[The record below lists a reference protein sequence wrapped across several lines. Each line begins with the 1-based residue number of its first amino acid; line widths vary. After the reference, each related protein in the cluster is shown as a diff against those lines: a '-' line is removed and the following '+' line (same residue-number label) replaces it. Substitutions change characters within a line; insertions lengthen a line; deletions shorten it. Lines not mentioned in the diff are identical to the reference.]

1 VTETAQLAQNL
12 IGPAAIAPITDRAF
26 LRITGPDA
34 TRWLNGMVTNN
45 IKDLRPGQ
53 GNYNFLLN
61 AQGRIQAD
69 CTIYREPH
77 VGPTTFL
84 LETDKSQL
92 ETIYQLLDKFII
104 MDDVELSP
112 IDGRTGIRILGTQSF
127 SIVTALDD
135 KRQQNPADNI
145 RSVVQAARQEGHA
158 PQKAMIAPVQPW
170 LVEAAKSL
178 GLNIEGY
185 KHVIDGS
192 AVRHVINR
200 HGNEEIEVSRGQLPV
215 RDADL
220 DRIPEVIDAPDRV
233 ILGTMTKGL
242 KDQIGFVKRLD
253 DGTTLCLEE
262 VRRGRKQLATVSM
275 TRYPATKDFDAIADT
290 LPSNARGDGGTRT
303 IIIHPPSPGTV
314 HKDLVFEQIVYSG
327 SLVSLMYA
335 RSPLVPLCEVWS
347 DPTTIASII
356 AELSRTQA
364 VPVSPET
371 LEALRILSATPKYG
385 IDIRNTD
392 THKDLPQE
400 TAQTHALN
408 FNKGC
413 YLGQEIVERIHS
425 RGQVHRTFTQFTLT
439 PGGGSNDLPTLPAPL
454 TSNEKPAGELTSAT
468 RIGDRIYAL
477 GYIRREVLDTRQ
489 PITYPNGTAVPCR

>member
-1 VTETAQLAQNL
+1 MTELTQIAQSL
-12 IGPAAIAPITDRAF
+12 IGPAAIAPITDKAF

-45 IKDLRPGQ
+45 IKDLAPGQ

-69 CTIYREPH
+69 CTIFREPH
-77 VGPTTFL
+77 EGEPTFL
-84 LETDKSQL
+84 LETDNSQL
-92 ETIYQLLDKFII
+92 ETIHQLLDKFII
-104 MDDVELSP
+104 MDDVELHP
-112 IDGRTGIRILGTQSF
+112 TELTGIRILGPQSF

-135 KRQQNPADNI
+135 KRQQNPVHNI

-178 GLNIEGY
+178 GLDIEGY

-200 HGNEEIEVSRGQLPV
+200 HGNEQIEVSRGQLPV

-220 DRIPEVIDAPDRV
+220 DRIPEVIDSPDIV
-233 ILGTMTKGL
+233 LLGTLTKGL

-253 DGTTLCLEE
+253 DGTTLYLEE

-275 TRYPATKDFDAIADT
+275 RRYPATKDFDAIADT
-290 LPSNARGDGGTRT
+290 LPSNARGDGGTKA
-303 IIIHPPSPGTV
+303 IIIHPPSPTPTD
-314 HKDLVFEQIVYSG
+314 KKLTFQQIVHSG
-327 SLVSLMYA
+327 APVSLVHTLSLLIPHVELWA
-335 RSPLVPLCEVWS
+335 
-347 DPTTIASII
+347 DPSTIASIV
-356 AELSRTQA
+356 AKLTSTQP
-364 VPVSPET
+364 VLVSPET

-439 PGGGSNDLPTLPAPL
+439 PGGGSNDLPILPAPL
-454 TSNEKPAGELTSAT
+454 TSNEKPAGELTSAA
-468 RIGDRIYAL
+468 RIGDKIFAL
-477 GYIRREVLDTRQ
+477 GYIRREVLDIHQ
-489 PITYPNGTAVPCR
+489 PVTYPGGTALPIR